1 MQLAAGKTPPR
12 RRHVR
17 LPVRRDQHGHLPDAG
32 RASSQPSTRKPA
44 KKAPS
49 KRVTIQESSGRL
61 DPDSLEALRECLTR
75 SNFTRKC
82 WDEVGSSG
90 R

>member
-1 MQLAAGKTPPR
+1 
-12 RRHVR
+12 
-17 LPVRRDQHGHLPDAG
+17 
-32 RASSQPSTRKPA
+32 
-44 KKAPS
+44 
-49 KRVTIQESSGRL
+49 VTIQESSGRL